1 MSSYELPDGRKLP
14 SVTTIIADCTD
25 KSHGLTQWAANS
37 TVEYI
42 RQNSELYLTHPS
54 PHDDDCYSVTRGTL
68 DKASTHYKDLSKEA
82 LDIGSQVHHAIENYL
97 IDGEYPFEG
106 KSDQFKK
113 AFDAFLEF
121 EKEHKMYLYATE
133 LMVHDDRVA
142 GTLDWCGVVDGKEYV
157 LDWKTSKKLYKES
170 HYQVAKYRELWGTNR
185 AEGCGIVRI
194 DKKTGLPEFKD
205 TTKTYEK
212 DLAVFEAMVDL
223 FYLRHPRLRKEAGL

>member
-25 KSHGLTQWAANS
+25 KSHGLNQWAANS
-37 TVEYI
+37 VVDWIKENCI
-42 RQNSELYLTHPS
+42 RFVDTGHYSIKN
-54 PHDDDCYSVTRGTL
+54 DDL
-68 DKASTHYKDLSKEA
+68 KKASTHYKDLSKEA

-121 EKEHKMYLYATE
+121 EKEHDMETDCVE
-133 LMVHDDRVA
+133 SMVHDDRVA
-142 GTLDWCGVVDGKEYV
+142 GTLDWYGWFDNALYV

-170 HYQVAKYRELWGTNR
+170 HYQIAKYANLIQPKINTLPK
-185 AEGCGIVRI
+185 CGIVRI

-205 TTKTYEK
+205 TTKTYKK

>member
-25 KSHGLTQWAANS
+25 KSHGLNQWAANS
-37 TVEYI
+37 TVDWVKENCAYEKIDFSMVCGGKEEYWKV
-42 RQNSELYLTHPS
+42 T
-54 PHDDDCYSVTRGTL
+54 DDQL
-68 DKASTHYKDLSKEA
+68 KKASTHYKDLSKEA

-97 IDGEYPFEG
+97 IDEEYPFKG

-121 EKEHKMYLYATE
+121 EKEHEMKTYDAE

-142 GTLDWCGVVDGKEYV
+142 GTLDWLGMFDGKEYV

-170 HYQVAKYRELWGTNR
+170 HYQVAKYRELWG

-223 FYLRHPRLRKEAGL
+223 FYSRHPRLRKEAGL